1 MNSKLISSLLFN
13 GGGLKVLSSGSL
25 SLPFL
30 GSSNHA
36 ANGNATTSPWD
47 GWCGA
52 PESDHKEPAHYPSEC
67 MLLKLQGGVHAAS
80 VVVVLFIFFTS
91 SRVINIYGSGAK
103 TRPRATTTT
112 RKFTLFTAIFHSL
125 AFVLVSLGLWQAA
138 DAYHKSASRAK
149 AFSGLAVACAW
160 ALLSL
165 LTFVYPPSSFKR
177 KHDTKKRSTLQPGLD
192 IVRKLLSVVACVV
205 VVLLVPLQVCW
216 RLWGATI
223 LYLVALLAFGGQAIL
238 SWQLSAV
245 QSRKSVEPALILLD
259 GGDGDQHQYQGWQQQ
274 QPLLSVVGSTEQQDK
289 EEEEEDEEEED
300 DKAQLESQASIVS
313 RLTFWWITPLLSEG
327 YNAKTLGAGSLPHLE
342 HFDKPPITHEAFR
355 REWTKRV
362 DDAQKRGHP
371 LKPQGGWLILRVLL
385 AAHWQTFLG
394 CGAVLSLATG
404 LQLAVPVVLNRLL
417 AHIDAGLEADGGAE
431 EGYGLAVLLFMLAV
445 LQSMTEHQF
454 WIWGIRCGMRAQ
466 SGLMGECFRK
476 ALCLGPESRRKY
488 PTGQLINL
496 MSVDAC
502 RVADV
507 NVVPMVHWGTWCSV
521 ATLVISLV
529 ALHSLLGASSFV
541 GIVIILVFWPLG
553 YLLGVQGKNAAMR
566 IQAERD
572 QRASLMAEALESIR
586 LIKSL
591 QWEAFAVSVIQAAR
605 KKEVRSQIKRSACF
619 GGNNA
624 LAQLAQVMGPLAS
637 FACRILWEGQP
648 LTAAV
653 AFTSLAWF
661 NLLKRP
667 LNCFPNALTSLMDCL
682 VSWERL
688 EGLFL
693 SDEVITPQCS
703 DGTAPAT
710 ATAVFAAAAEVPR
723 SSTSVPGNDD
733 MYAVDITHCSF
744 AWGRDGIRDP
754 PALQDLTLRVAP
766 GELVVVIGPVGAGKS
781 TLLHSLVGDTVQVN
795 EKTGAGW
802 KVQGKVAL
810 VEQTPWVQNTTIR
823 DNIVFGAEIGYDQEI
838 FREVVRRCGLSRD
851 LQGLAGRGGEMM
863 EVGEG
868 GIALS
873 GGQRQRVSL
882 ARAVYSDP
890 DVCLF
895 DDVLS
900 SLDVSVGRKIW
911 DECLVDF
918 LRGKT
923 RVVVTH
929 QTHFLEHPA
938 VDRIVVFDARG
949 RLRAQGSYAK
959 LLALGDRQV
968 SEIIMGHNS
977 KHNSSASGSRP
988 AVMTPSDDALSA
1000 TENRPRGGTNKK
1012 EKGAVESRF
1021 SFTDKEDADGLGEG
1035 SGKVGSERENEG
1047 DDEAWDP
1054 KKGVC
1059 LVRQAFNDQEE
1070 RRQGGIEGR
1079 LLQMYLRRYGGCD
1092 GLGFAGF
1099 TVGLFVVEQ
1108 ACNVLQWFWLS
1119 RLTGSES
1126 GEENAARQASEVTA
1140 LMGLGAALCVL
1151 TTMRILILIYGAVTA
1166 GNVLHSAM
1174 LRSIFRAPMRF
1185 FDRQPSGRILNRFI
1199 ADQAAIDGI
1208 VPSTLA
1214 DFFQQL
1220 LYFGATLAILCY
1232 ALPEMLPVVVV
1243 LAFPYRAI
1251 SQFYR
1256 WPARDLRRLE
1266 AVSKSPVNVQ
1276 YGEAVRGVSTIRAFG
1291 AQERFLQQHLKH
1303 STHSIQ
1309 CYWVKWVANQWV
1321 TIWLEMVGT
1330 LFMLGCG
1337 VLAVWVTSPRAPGVL
1352 ASHIDGGKMGL
1363 LMSYA
1368 VLVPNNLG
1376 WLLKVYF
1383 MAEIEFISV
1392 ERVSRYVNLEAEP
1405 GLDETAVVIMKK
1417 GKGKDLET
1425 SGDDKKAPF
1434 PSIASTATTAVLPE
1448 AVAVE
1453 GQEIALRYGGPESE
1467 FTLRGLDMKVK
1478 AGEKIAIVG
1487 RTAAGKSSVFQ
1498 ALLGFYGMESG
1509 SSLKVDGAEIMS
1521 LPLSSLRRQVRL
1533 IPQNPTLFGTTLR
1546 NVLMGGNEVE
1556 NERGGE
1562 EEVWEALERVHM
1574 AESVRKLSEGLETKL
1589 SEVEF
1594 SAGERQLLCIARA
1607 LLHQAPLML
1616 CDEVTS
1622 SIDIKTDATIH
1633 EVVLSL
1639 RGTVLFI
1646 CHRLHH
1652 IQEFDRIIVMEQG
1665 KCVEEGPPA
1674 VLVQDKNSK
1683 LSGMIEKSEL
1693 GLTPRLPLMGGI

>member
-1 MNSKLISSLLFN
+1 
-13 GGGLKVLSSGSL
+13 V
-25 SLPFL
+25 
-30 GSSNHA
+30 A
-36 ANGNATTSPWD
+36 
-47 GWCGA
+47 
-52 PESDHKEPAHYPSEC
+52 
-67 MLLKLQGGVHAAS
+67 
-80 VVVVLFIFFTS
+80 VLFLFFTS
-91 SRVINIYGSGAK
+91 PRVINIYGSGAK
-103 TRPRATTTT
+103 ARPHTTTT
-112 RKFTLFTAIFHSL
+112 SRKATLLTAAFHAL
-125 AFVLVSLGLWQAA
+125 AFVSAALGLWQAG
-138 DAYHKSASRAK
+138 DAYHKRASRAK

-160 ALLSL
+160 PLLSL
-165 LTFVYPPSSFKR
+165 LTYIYPPSSYK
-177 KHDTKKRSTLQPGLD
+177 KTKKMKKPSTLQPGLD
-192 IVRKLLSVVACVV
+192 VIRKLLSVVACVV
-205 VVLLVPLQVCW
+205 VVLLVPLQVRW
-216 RLWGATI
+216 KLWGLTT
-223 LYLVALLAFGGQAIL
+223 LYLVALLALGGQVIL
-238 SWQLSAV
+238 SWQLTAG
-245 QSRKSVEPALILLD
+245 QARKGAGPALILLD
-259 GGDGDQHQYQGWQQQ
+259 DDDQQQQ
-274 QPLLSVVGSTEQQDK
+274 QPLLSVVGSREKHDK
-289 EEEEEDEEEED
+289 DEEEEEEEDDE
-300 DKAQLESQASIVS
+300 AQLESHASIVS

-327 YNAKTLGAGSLPHLE
+327 YNAKTLGAEHLPHLE
-342 HFDKPPITHEAFR
+342 HFDQPPITHQAFR

-362 DDAQKRGHP
+362 EDARSRGQP

-385 AAHWQTFLG
+385 AAHWRTFLA

-417 AHIDAGLEADGGAE
+417 AHIDAGLVAEGGAGK
-431 EGYGLAVLLFMLAV
+431 GYGLAVLLFVLAV

-454 WIWGIRCGMRAQ
+454 WVWGIRCGARAQ

-488 PTGQLINL
+488 ATGQLINL

-521 ATLVISLV
+521 VTLVISTV
-529 ALHSLLGASSFV
+529 ALQQLLGASSFV

-566 IQAERD
+566 IQVERD

-605 KKEVRSQIKRSACF
+605 KREVKAQIKRSACF

-637 FACRILWEGQP
+637 FACRILWEGEP

-693 SDEVITPQCS
+693 SDEVITPQLS
-703 DGTAPAT
+703 DSGAAG
-710 ATAVFAAAAEVPR
+710 AGAAVEGPR
-723 SSTSVPGNDD
+723 SSPYLSG
-733 MYAVDITHCSF
+733 MSELYAVDISHCSF
-744 AWGRDGIRDP
+744 AWGRDGTGTPP

-795 EKTGAGW
+795 EGAAAGW
-802 KVQGKVAL
+802 KVRGKVAL
-810 VEQTPWVQNTTIR
+810 VEQSPWVQNTTIR
-823 DNIVFGAEIGYDQEI
+823 DNVVFGASFGYDQER
-838 FREVVRRCGLSRD
+838 FREVVRRCGLLRD

-900 SLDVSVGRKIW
+900 SLDVSVGRRIW
-911 DECLVDF
+911 DECLVEY

-938 VDRIVVFDARG
+938 VNRIVVLDAQG
-949 RLRAQGSYAK
+949 RLRASGSYAE
-959 LLALGDRQV
+959 LLALGDREV
-968 SEIIMGHNS
+968 AEIVMGHNI
-977 KHNSSASGSRP
+977 NNINTPGSRR
-988 AVMTPSDDALSA
+988 AAAMTP
-1000 TENRPRGGTNKK
+1000 ENASVAENGPRGGTSKK
-1012 EKGAVESRF
+1012 RENGAGGESQF
-1021 SFTDKEDADGLGEG
+1021 SFTDEEDVDGLGEG
-1035 SGKVGSERENEG
+1035 NGNVQGLAKGGSEGEEEG
-1047 DDEAWDP
+1047 EGGVWGP
-1054 KKGVC
+1054 KEGVG
-1059 LVRQAFNDQEE
+1059 VVVQAFNDQEE

-1079 LLQMYLRRYGGCD
+1079 LLKTYLRRYGGCD

-1099 TVGLFVVEQ
+1099 TLGLFVVEQ

-1119 RLTGSES
+1119 RLTGSNN
-1126 GEENAARQASEVTA
+1126 GEENADRQASEVTA

-1151 TTMRILILIYGAVTA
+1151 TTIRILVLIYGAVSA
-1166 GNVLHSAM
+1166 GNVLHTAM

-1243 LAFPYRAI
+1243 LAIPYRAI

-1321 TIWLEMVGT
+1321 TIWLEMVGCF
-1330 LFMLGCG
+1330 FMVGCG
-1337 VLAVWVTSPRAPGVL
+1337 VLAVWVTSPQAPGVL

-1392 ERVSRYVNLEAEP
+1392 ERVSQYVSLEPEP
-1405 GLDETAVVIMKK
+1405 GLDDATAVVVVKQ
-1417 GKGKDLET
+1417 GKGKDAKKMTENE
-1425 SGDDKKAPF
+1425 KKAPLL
-1434 PSIASTATTAVLPE
+1434 PPAAAAAAAASSSAAAAVLPE

-1453 GQEIALRYGGPESE
+1453 GHDIALRYGGPESE
-1467 FTLRGLDMKVK
+1467 LTLRGLDISVK
-1478 AGEKIAIVG
+1478 AGEKVAIVG

-1498 ALLGFYGMESG
+1498 ALLGFYGVEGG
-1509 SSLKVDGAEIMS
+1509 SSLKVDGAEVMS
-1521 LPLSSLRRQVRL
+1521 LPLSSLRRRVRL
-1533 IPQNPTLFGTTLR
+1533 IPQHPTLFGTTLR
-1546 NVLMGGNEVE
+1546 NVLLGGDEVE
-1556 NERGGE
+1556 EDEGGRE
-1562 EEVWEALERVHM
+1562 EEVWEALGRVHM
-1574 AESVRKLSEGLETKL
+1574 AESVRGLPEGLETRL

-1639 RGTVLFI
+1639 GCTVVFI

-1665 KCVEEGPPA
+1665 RCVEEGPPA
-1674 VLVQDKNSK
+1674 ALVQDANSK
-1683 LSGMIEKSEL
+1683 LSGMIKKSEL
-1693 GLTPRLPLMGGI
+1693 GLTPRLPPVGGVVTPRVVLMGGK

>member
-1 MNSKLISSLLFN
+1 M
-13 GGGLKVLSSGSL
+13 
-25 SLPFL
+25 
-30 GSSNHA
+30 
-36 ANGNATTSPWD
+36 
-47 GWCGA
+47 
-52 PESDHKEPAHYPSEC
+52 
-67 MLLKLQGGVHAAS
+67 
-80 VVVVLFIFFTS
+80 
-91 SRVINIYGSGAK
+91 
-103 TRPRATTTT
+103 
-112 RKFTLFTAIFHSL
+112 
-125 AFVLVSLGLWQAA
+125 
-138 DAYHKSASRAK
+138 
-149 AFSGLAVACAW
+149 
-160 ALLSL
+160 
-165 LTFVYPPSSFKR
+165 
-177 KHDTKKRSTLQPGLD
+177 
-192 IVRKLLSVVACVV
+192 
-205 VVLLVPLQVCW
+205 
-216 RLWGATI
+216 
-223 LYLVALLAFGGQAIL
+223 
-238 SWQLSAV
+238 
-245 QSRKSVEPALILLD
+245 
-259 GGDGDQHQYQGWQQQ
+259 
-274 QPLLSVVGSTEQQDK
+274 
-289 EEEEEDEEEED
+289 
-300 DKAQLESQASIVS
+300 
-313 RLTFWWITPLLSEG
+313 
-327 YNAKTLGAGSLPHLE
+327 
-342 HFDKPPITHEAFR
+342 
-355 REWTKRV
+355 
-362 DDAQKRGHP
+362 DDAQKRGHQ

-385 AAHWQTFLG
+385 AAHWRTFLA

-417 AHIDAGLEADGGAE
+417 AHIDAGLEAEGGAGK
-431 EGYGLAVLLFMLAV
+431 GYGLAVLLFVLVV

-488 PTGQLINL
+488 STGQLINL

-541 GIVIILVFWPLG
+541 GIVIILIFWPLG

-591 QWEAFAVSVIQAAR
+591 QWEAFAASVIQAAR
-605 KKEVRSQIKRSACF
+605 KKEVKAQIKRSACF

-637 FACRILWEGQP
+637 FACRILWEAQP

-693 SDEVITPQCS
+693 SDEVITPQLS
-703 DGTAPAT
+703 DGAAAT
-710 ATAVFAAAAEVPR
+710 GAFAAAAEGSR
-723 SSTSVPGNDD
+723 SSTSSSGNSEVF
-733 MYAVDITHCSF
+733 AVDISHCSF
-744 AWGRDGIRDP
+744 AWGGDGIGTP
-754 PALQDLTLRVAP
+754 PALEDLTLRVAP
-766 GELVVVIGPVGAGKS
+766 GELVVVVGPVGAGKS

-795 EKTGAGW
+795 ERTGAGW

-823 DNIVFGAEIGYDQEI
+823 DNIVFGAEFGYDQEI
-838 FREVVRRCGLSRD
+838 FREVVRRCGLLRD

-900 SLDVSVGRKIW
+900 SLDVSVGRRIW

-938 VDRIVVFDARG
+938 VDRIVVLDARG
-949 RLRAQGSYAK
+949 RLRAEGSYAE
-959 LLALGDRQV
+959 LLALGDREV
-968 SEIIMGHNS
+968 SDIIVGHNN
-977 KHNSSASGSRP
+977 NSNDITPGSRP
-988 AVMTPSDDALSA
+988 AVMMPSDDVLSA
-1000 TENRPRGGTNKK
+1000 AENGPRGGTNKR
-1012 EKGAVESRF
+1012 EKGAVESHF
-1021 SFTDKEDADGLGEG
+1021 SFTDKEDANGLGEG
-1035 SGKVGSERENEG
+1035 SGKNLAKGGSEGENEG
-1047 DDEAWDP
+1047 EDEAWGP
-1054 KKGVC
+1054 KEGVC

-1079 LLQMYLRRYGGCD
+1079 LLKTYLRRYGGCD

-1099 TVGLFVVEQ
+1099 TLGLFVVEQ

-1119 RLTGSES
+1119 RLTGSEN

-1276 YGEAVRGVSTIRAFG
+1276 YGEAVRGVSTIRAFE

-1337 VLAVWVTSPRAPGVL
+1337 VLAVWVTSPQAPGVL

-1392 ERVSRYVNLEAEP
+1392 ERVSEYVSLEAEP
-1405 GLDETAVVIMKK
+1405 GLDETAVVVMKK
-1417 GKGKDLET
+1417 GKGKSLKITD
-1425 SGDDKKAPF
+1425 SDKKALLL
-1434 PSIASTATTAVLPE
+1434 PSAATAAAAVLPE

-1453 GQEIALRYGGPESE
+1453 GEDIALRYGGPESE
-1467 FTLRGLDMKVK
+1467 LTLRGLDIKVK
-1478 AGEKIAIVG
+1478 AGEKVAIVG

-1498 ALLGFYGMESG
+1498 ALLGFYGMEDG
-1509 SSLKVDGAEIMS
+1509 SSLKVDGAEVMS
-1521 LPLSSLRRQVRL
+1521 LPMSSLRRRVRL
-1533 IPQNPTLFGTTLR
+1533 IPQHPTLFGTTLR

-1562 EEVWEALERVHM
+1562 KEVWEALERVHM
-1574 AESVRKLSEGLETKL
+1574 AESVRELSEGLETKL

-1639 RGTVLFI
+1639 RGTVLFV

-1665 KCVEEGPPA
+1665 RCVEEGPPA
-1674 VLVQDKNSK
+1674 VLVQDVNSK
-1683 LSGMIEKSEL
+1683 LSGMIKKSEL
-1693 GLTPRLPLMGGI
+1693 GLTPRLPPMGGGMTPRLVGGVGGVRGSEREGDKG